1 MRVFRWLRPGKPR
14 CEGMDAR
21 TSGREHDPERRPQ
34 GNVKISRRYKVAAL
48 LLALMALTGCG
59 WNPPDQV
66 AKIVL
71 GAETAP
77 HSSPVWIAENKG
89 YFLERG
95 VNVEIREFESGR
107 TALRSMLNAEG
118 IDIVTAAQ
126 TPVVL
131 NSFSRNDYAIVG
143 GMVYSENDVKLLARQ
158 DRGITAAA
166 NLKGKTVG
174 MTAGSSGDFFLGL
187 FMGYFQMRASDVNTV
202 DLEPAALSKAIIDG
216 QVDAIATWE
225 PHIYKARQVLG
236 DKAFLLSSGGIYRT
250 DFYFVAR
257 KEFIRNHFEAL
268 KRFLR
273 AIEKAE
279 GFIQSHNKEAM
290 DIVVQ
295 RLKMDRAILNET
307 WESFRFAQFLDQ
319 SILTSLEDEARWAI
333 RNRLTHASKMPN
345 YLGYV
350 HIDAMKAVKP
360 EAVQVAGD

>member
-1 MRVFRWLRPGKPR
+1 
-14 CEGMDAR
+14 MDQGAR
-21 TSGREHDPERRPQ
+21 GSEHDLGRRPEDIS
-34 GNVKISRRYKVAAL
+34 KISRRFTFAL
-48 LLALMALTGCG
+48 SLLALMALTGCSR
-59 WNPPDQV
+59 NPPEQV

-89 YFLERG
+89 YFLEQG
-95 VNVEIREFESGR
+95 LKVEIKEFESGR

-126 TPVVL
+126 TPVVF

-174 MTAGSSGDFFLGL
+174 MTAGSSGHFFLGL
-187 FMGYFQMRASDVNTV
+187 FMAYFQMRASDVRTI
-202 DLEPAALSKAIIDG
+202 DLEPAQLSQALIEG

-225 PHIYKARQVLG
+225 PHIYEARMVLE

-257 KEFIRNHFEAL
+257 KDFIRDHFDAL

-279 GFIQSHNKEAM
+279 GFIRKNNKEAM
-290 DIVVQ
+290 EIVAQ
-295 RLKMDRAILNET
+295 RLKMDRAVLSET
-307 WESFRFAQFLDQ
+307 WDNLTFAQFFDQ

-333 RNRLTHASKMPN
+333 RNRLTSTSKVPN